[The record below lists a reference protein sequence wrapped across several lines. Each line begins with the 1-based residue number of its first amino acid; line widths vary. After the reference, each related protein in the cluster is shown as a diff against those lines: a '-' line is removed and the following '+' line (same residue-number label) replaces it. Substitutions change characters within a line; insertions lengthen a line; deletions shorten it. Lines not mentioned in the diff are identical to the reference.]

1 VNKNAQLGRARG
13 YRVDTHDGRIGGVA
27 AVLPRAGRG
36 GTGVLLV
43 QTGLLCCR
51 LVSVPFDEVEK
62 VDERSQRIL
71 LESAPETIQEGAP
84 TGARRRILTRA

>member
-1 VNKNAQLGRARG
+1 MNKNAQLGQARG

-27 AVLPRAGRG
+27 AVLPHAGRG

-43 QTGLLCCR
+43 QTGLLSCR
-51 LVSVPFDEVEK
+51 LVSVPFDEVEE
-62 VDERSQRIL
+62 VDRRSRRIL

-84 TGARRRILTRA
+84 PGARRRILARA

>member
-1 VNKNAQLGRARG
+1 VNKNAELGRARG

-43 QTGLLCCR
+43 QTGLLSCR
-51 LVSVPFDEVEK
+51 LVCVPFDEVEE
-62 VDERSQRIL
+62 VDRRSRRIL
-71 LESAPETIQEGAP
+71 LESAPKTMQEGAP
-84 TGARRRILTRA
+84 PSARRRIVTRA